1 MNDSEI
7 ISLYF
12 DRSEQAIQQ
21 TDLKYG
27 RYCYAIAWNILRSN
41 EDSEECVSDTWL
53 ATWNAIP
60 PARPFS
66 LKAFVGRIT
75 RNNALNRCEAASAL
89 KRGSGESPIC
99 LDELSECVSGRD
111 TLTGAEDYHH
121 LVTCINAFLSD
132 CKKEQRIVFVRRYF
146 YENSVREIAQDLHLS
161 ESKVKVTLSRLRA
174 KLRVYLEKEGVA
186 L

>member
-1 MNDSEI
+1 MEDNRIVD
-7 ISLYF
+7 LYLQ
-12 DRSEQAIQQ
+12 RNERALAE
-21 TDLKYG
+21 TAKKYG
-27 RYCYAIAWNILRSN
+27 GYCGAVATNILPTR
-41 EDSEECVSDTWL
+41 EDSEECVNDTWL
-53 ATWNAIP
+53 AAWNAIP

-75 RNNALNRCEAASAL
+75 RNNALNRFEAANAR
-89 KRGSGESPIC
+89 KRGSGENSLC

-111 TLTGAEDYHH
+111 TLTDAEDYRH

-132 CKKEQRIVFVRRYF
+132 CKKEQRVVFVRRYF
-146 YENSVREIAQDLHLS
+146 YESSVREIAQDLHLS